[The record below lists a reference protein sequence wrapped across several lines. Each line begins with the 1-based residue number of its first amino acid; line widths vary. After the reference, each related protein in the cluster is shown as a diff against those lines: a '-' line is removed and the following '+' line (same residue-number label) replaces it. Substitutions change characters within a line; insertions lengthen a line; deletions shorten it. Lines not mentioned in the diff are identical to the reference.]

1 MPGMKEN
8 SGLAL
13 AIGAVAV
20 VFFGLFPVLIVVL
33 VYLFLTTYAI
43 VKAFGM
49 GGPHPNP
56 STILI
61 GVVAIVG
68 TLVTLL
74 TVGVALLGRAMD
86 AKKRREREIP
96 GL

>member
-1 MPGMKEN
+1 MKEN
-8 SGLAL
+8 GGLAL
-13 AIGAVAV
+13 GIGVVAVA
-20 VFFGLFPVLIVVL
+20 FFAILPVLIVVL

-43 VKAFGM
+43 VKAFGV

-68 TLVTLL
+68 TLVTVL
-74 TVGVALLGRAMD
+74 TAGFALMGRAMD
-86 AKKRREREIP
+86 AKKRRERELP

>member
-1 MPGMKEN
+1 VKEN

-13 AIGAVAV
+13 AIGAVTI
-20 VFFGLFPVLIVVL
+20 VFFAVLPVMTVVL

-43 VKAFGM
+43 VKAFGV
-49 GGPHPNP
+49 GGPHPNA

-68 TLVTLL
+68 ALVTLL
-74 TVGVALLGRAMD
+74 TMGLALLGRAMD
-86 AKKRREREIP
+86 AKRRREREIP

>member
-1 MPGMKEN
+1 MKEN

-13 AIGAVAV
+13 AIGAVAIA
-20 VFFGLFPVLIVVL
+20 FFVLVPVLIVVL

-43 VKAFGM
+43 VKAFGV

-68 TLVTLL
+68 MLVTLL
-74 TVGVALLGRAMD
+74 TVGFALLGRTMD
-86 AKKRREREIP
+86 ARKRREREIP

>member
-1 MPGMKEN
+1 MKEN
-8 SGLAL
+8 SGLSL
-13 AIGAVAV
+13 AIGVIAVA
-20 VFFGLFPVLIVVL
+20 FFAFLPVLIVVL

-43 VKAFGM
+43 VKAFGV

-56 STILI
+56 STILV
-61 GVVAIVG
+61 GVVALVG

-74 TVGVALLGRAMD
+74 TMGMALLGRSMD
-86 AKKRREREIP
+86 AKKRREREVP

>member
-1 MPGMKEN
+1 MKEN

-13 AIGAVAV
+13 AIGAATIAFFV
-20 VFFGLFPVLIVVL
+20 VLPVLTVVL
-33 VYLFLTTYAI
+33 VYLFVTTYAI
-43 VKAFGM
+43 VKAFGV
-49 GGPHPNP
+49 GGVHPNP

-74 TVGVALLGRAMD
+74 TMGVALLGRSMD
-86 AKKRREREIP
+86 AKRRREREIP

>member
-1 MPGMKEN
+1 VKEN

-13 AIGAVAV
+13 AIGGVTIAFFV
-20 VFFGLFPVLIVVL
+20 VLPVLIVVL

-43 VKAFGM
+43 VKTFGV

-56 STILI
+56 LTILI

-74 TVGVALLGRAMD
+74 TMGLALLGRTMD
-86 AKKRREREIP
+86 AKRRREREIP